1 MAETE
6 APKEII
12 PSPYEQVEGETEKA
26 FNAFL
31 VYRDLPGNATVRRA
45 WEVARSVDPQ
55 AKSGRKKEAPGYFRD
70 WSTAFKWAPRRAIYQ
85 KDVRLLR
92 MKEAA
97 ENCITIGTN
106 IAKVCNEVL
115 GQVQAVSAKLDTAG
129 ITTESLRGQEI
140 QKLGTISK
148 SIAALTTAATNGMKL
163 VGDGLDVGDMAGNSE
178 LEELLAEVLED
189 AGG

>member
-6 APKEII
+6 APKEVI
-12 PSPYEQVEGETEKA
+12 PSPYEQMKGETEKA

-31 VYRDLPGNATVRRA
+31 VYRDLSGTATMKRA
-45 WEVARSVDPQ
+45 WEESRVGEKRV
-55 AKSGRKKEAPGYFRD
+55 KSGGKKAPGYFEEWARD
-70 WSTAFKWAPRRAIYQ
+70 YKWAPRRALYQ
-85 KDVRLLR
+85 KDMRLLR

-163 VGDGLDVGDMAGNSE
+163 VGDGLNVGDMAENSE